1 MKMKMDDEI
10 FARVERKVTGWDA
23 RAWEDIKHM
32 HNEYKGSLG
41 DEATKTFKE
50 FAWGIAAQNVLFEIL
65 YEEKEVA

>member
-23 RAWEDIKHM
+23 RAWEEVM
-32 HNEYKGSLG
+32 HLHLEYKGSLG

-65 YEEKEVA
+65 SEEKVA